1 MMVSYSMPQRCV
13 SLLHDENVSS
23 SFSRHPHINSSY
35 LLQLFYL
42 QKCKGGMFPSQ
53 EGSDK
58 KPVIDD
64 SMDNE
69 TVDSDVYEP
78 RASSYVEM
86 TDPSTQQLRVSV
98 PPPPPAQSS
107 KFGNL
112 SKKIRS
118 ITIMRK

>member
-1 MMVSYSMPQRCV
+1 
-13 SLLHDENVSS
+13 
-23 SFSRHPHINSSY
+23 
-35 LLQLFYL
+35 
-42 QKCKGGMFPSQ
+42 MFPSQ

-58 KPVIDD
+58 KPIDD

-86 TDPSTQQLRVSV
+86 TDPSTQQLHVSI
-98 PPPPPAQSS
+98 PPPPPTQSS

>member
-1 MMVSYSMPQRCV
+1 MPQRCV
-13 SLLHDENVSS
+13 SLLHDNNVSS

-42 QKCKGGMFPSQ
+42 QKCKGGGMFPSQ
-53 EGSDK
+53 GSDK
-58 KPVIDD
+58 PANDD

-78 RASSYVEM
+78 SPSSYVEM
-86 TDPSTQQLRVSV
+86 TDPSTQQLRVSI

-118 ITIMRK
+118 ITIMKK